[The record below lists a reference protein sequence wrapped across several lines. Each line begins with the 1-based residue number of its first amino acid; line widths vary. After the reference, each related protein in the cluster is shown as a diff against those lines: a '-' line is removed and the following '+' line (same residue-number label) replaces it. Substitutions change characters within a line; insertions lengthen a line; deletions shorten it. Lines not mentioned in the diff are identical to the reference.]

1 MATEAEEDENSQCGF
16 VIPSRADFEFRH
28 ADFGNLAKLVFPQ
41 NLQIVI
47 AVKFMVKLKN
57 LFRLKDD
64 LGPCLQ
70 RWAVPIIT

>member
-47 AVKFMVKLKN
+47 AV
-57 LFRLKDD
+57 
-64 LGPCLQ
+64 
-70 RWAVPIIT
+70 